1 MIELVAGQFIFTMAR
16 IIGIDY
22 GRKRTGLAV
31 TDPLQIICSPLETIP
46 TFQIWD
52 YLSTYISAN
61 EVSGVVV
68 GLPKKLNNQPSEIV
82 KDVHIFAK
90 KIQKLFPSVS
100 VDFCDE
106 RFTSSMAQQAM
117 VLGRMKKSDRQD
129 KANIDRISASLIL
142 QTFIEQK
149 RKL

>member
-90 KIQKLFPSVS
+90 KYKSSSHPSPS
-100 VDFCDE
+100 IFATNDLPLLWL
-106 RFTSSMAQQAM
+106 S
-117 VLGRMKKSDRQD
+117 KPWY
-129 KANIDRISASLIL
+129 
-142 QTFIEQK
+142 
-149 RKL
+149 